1 MQATA
6 ELKHTKLPVLKTALP
21 GPVAQQVVAHD
32 AQYISPSYTRPYPL
46 VIKRAKGA
54 MIEDVDGNIFLDFN
68 AGVAVCSTG
77 HAHPHVVE
85 AIKKQVDDFLHICSA
100 DYYFPQMPQLAEKLN
115 QLAPGAHDKRVHFG
129 NSGAEAVEGAVKLAM
144 YATRRQKLIGFFGAF
159 HGRTM
164 GALSLTA
171 SKFKQRAGFGP
182 QALDVTHV
190 PYANCYRCPYNLTQE
205 TCGAKESKGPH
216 CARVI
221 EELLFKTTVPADDC
235 AAIVL
240 EPIQGEGGYI
250 VPPASFLQTIREIAD
265 RYDIKVIAD
274 EVQSGFGRTG
284 KMYASEHFG
293 FVPDILTSAKGIA
306 SGLPLSA
313 TIARADLMTWGPGAH
328 ASTFGGNPV
337 AIAASLATLELLED
351 GLIENAAQMGDYLL
365 DGFRDLMGKHA
376 IIGDVRGKGL
386 MIGIEL
392 VKDRATKEPVPAAM
406 VRVETECF
414 KRGLITLGC
423 GQSTIRLS
431 PPLVIDKD
439 QCDFALKTIDEVLT
453 AITPTV

>member
-6 ELKHTKLPVLKTALP
+6 ELKTAKLPDIKTTLP
-21 GPVAQQVVAHD
+21 GPIAQQVVAHD
-32 AQYISPSYTRPYPL
+32 AKYISPSYTRPYPL

-54 MIEDVDGNIFLDFN
+54 MIEDVDGNLFLDFN

-85 AIKKQVDDFLHICSA
+85 AIKKQVDEFLHICSA
-100 DYYFPQMPQLAEKLN
+100 DYYFPQMPQLAEKLS
-115 QLAPGAHDKRVHFG
+115 QLAPGAYDKRVHFG

-144 YATRRQKLIGFFGAF
+144 YTTRRQKLIAFFGAF

-171 SKFKQRAGFGP
+171 SKARQRGGFGP
-182 QALDVTHV
+182 QALDVTHI

-205 TCGAKESKGPH
+205 TCGAKEAKGPH

-221 EELLFKTTVPADDC
+221 EDVLFKTTVPAEDC
-235 AAIVL
+235 TAIVL
-240 EPIQGEGGYI
+240 EPIQGEGGYV

-265 RYDIKVIAD
+265 RHGILVIAD

-284 KMYASEHFG
+284 KMYASEHFD

-313 TIARADLMTWGPGAH
+313 TIARADLMTWPPGAH

-337 AIAASLATLELLED
+337 AIAASLATIDLLEH
-351 GLIENAAQMGDYLL
+351 GLIDNARQVGAYML
-365 DGFRDLMGKHA
+365 DRMSSWPERFRHVGQ
-376 IIGDVRGKGL
+376 VRGLGL
-386 MIGIEL
+386 MIGIEI
-392 VKDRATKEPVPAAM
+392 VQD
-406 VRVETECF
+406 
-414 KRGLITLGC
+414 
-423 GQSTIRLS
+423 QSTRERAPELRDRLETM
-431 PPLVIDKD
+431 
-439 QCDFALKTIDEVLT
+439 A
-453 AITPTV
+453 

>member
-221 EELLFKTTVPADDC
+221 EELLFNTTVPADEC

-240 EPIQGEGGYI
+240 ELIQGEGGYI

>member
-6 ELKHTKLPVLKTALP
+6 ELKTAKLPAIKTALP
-21 GPVAQQVVAHD
+21 GPIAQQVVAYD
-32 AQYISPSYTRPYPL
+32 AKYISPSYTRPYPL

-54 MIEDVDGNIFLDFN
+54 MIEDVDGNLFLDFN

-77 HAHPHVVE
+77 HSHPHVVE
-85 AIKKQVDDFLHICSA
+85 AIKKQADEFLHICSA
-100 DYYFPQMPQLAEKLN
+100 DYYFPQMPQLAEKLS
-115 QLAPGAHDKRVHFG
+115 QLAPGNYDKRVHFG

-144 YATRRQKLIGFFGAF
+144 YSTRRQKLIAFFGAF

-171 SKFKQRAGFGP
+171 SKARQRGGFGP
-182 QALDVTHV
+182 QALDVTHI

-221 EELLFKTTVPADDC
+221 EDLLFKTTVPAEDC
-235 AAIVL
+235 AAIVI

-250 VPPASFLQTIREIAD
+250 VPPASFLRTIREIAD
-265 RYDIKVIAD
+265 RHGILVIAD

-284 KMYASEHFG
+284 KMYASEHFD

-313 TIARADLMTWGPGAH
+313 VIARADLMTWAPGAH

-337 AIAASLATLELLED
+337 AIAASLATLELLEN
-351 GLIENAAQMGDYLL
+351 GLIENAAKMGAYLL
-365 DGFRDLMGKHA
+365 EGLTALMNKHA

-386 MIGIEL
+386 MIGVEL
-392 VKDRATKEPVPAAM
+392 VKDRTTKEAH
-406 VRVETECF
+406 VEAQHQVEQECF

-431 PPLVIDKD
+431 PPLVIDRE
-439 QCDFALKTIDEVLT
+439 QCDFAIKTIDEALGAVNT
-453 AITPTV
+453 H